1 MVSDLTDYVLKFKAR
16 RASLFFSEF
25 VSRFYASNEYIIV
38 NTDKESTSYVS
49 RRAIERAHQYGKKFF
64 ATPDRINNSIK
75 KLELFFKKLEY
86 LIGLHKKSRIVT
98 YVDCA
103 KVFKLV
109 ENIHK
114 EYRRFDFIYT
124 DGIPATDATYRQS
137 IAVVEKNKNKIRE
150 RYNSLFF
157 VYMGGFVDFLQVIAR
172 QYNVALKDLCWCSI
186 SEVQNIIRG
195 GKIPYVK
202 IGERRKCF
210 VLEKDKTGKLI
221 LLQGIN
227 AIRYAKKFIS
237 QTTVTD
243 VIKGVVAYRTQHK
256 IRGKVVIINSDYFH
270 KKKVMQKMMN
280 MNKGDVL
287 VSSTTAP
294 DLMIALKKAAAIITD
309 VGGRLSHAAI
319 VSRELKIPCVIGTK
333 IATQV
338 LKDGDMVEVDSIN
351 GTVRKI
357 S

>member
-1 MVSDLTDYVLKFKAR
+1 MSNLTDYVLKFKAR
-16 RASLFFSEF
+16 RASFFFSEF
-25 VSRFYASNEYIIV
+25 VSRFYASNEYIII
-38 NTDKESTSYVS
+38 NNSKESTSYVS
-49 RRAIERAHQYGKKFF
+49 RYAITRAHQYGKTFF

-75 KLELFFKKLEY
+75 KLELFFKKLEH
-86 LIGLHKKSRIVT
+86 LIDVHKKSRVVT
-98 YVDCA
+98 YSDCV

-124 DGIPATDATYRQS
+124 DGIPVTDSMYRQS
-137 IAVVEKNKNKIRE
+137 IKIIEKNKNKIRE

-172 QYNVALKDLCWCSI
+172 QYGVALKDLCWCSI

-202 IGERRKCF
+202 IEERRKCF
-210 VLEKDKTGKLI
+210 VLIKDKTGKLI
-221 LLQGIN
+221 LLQGPN
-227 AIRYAKKFIS
+227 AIQYAKRFTL
-237 QTTVTD
+237 QTTATD
-243 VIKGVVAYRTQHK
+243 VIKGVVAYRTQYI

-287 VSSTTAP
+287 VSTTTAP
-294 DLMIALKKAAAIITD
+294 DLMIAIKKAAAIITD
-309 VGGRLSHAAI
+309 IGGRLSHAAI
-319 VSRELKIPCVIGTK
+319 VSRELKIPCVVGTK

-338 LKDGDMVEVDSIN
+338 LKDGDVVEVDSTN
-351 GTVRKI
+351 GIIRKI
-357 S
+357 F